1 MPHSYAITVLFD
13 LNAVNASD
21 LKYIYIC
28 IYVREKE
35 ELLVHK
41 THKNVK
47 LSDRRKTQEIVSTAK
62 KYFLLLFI
70 ECFE

>member
-21 LKYIYIC
+21 LKYN
-28 IYVREKE
+28 VREKE

-47 LSDRRKTQEIVSTAK
+47 LSDRRKTQEIVKGK
-62 KYFLLLFI
+62 KVLSSAIY
-70 ECFE
+70 